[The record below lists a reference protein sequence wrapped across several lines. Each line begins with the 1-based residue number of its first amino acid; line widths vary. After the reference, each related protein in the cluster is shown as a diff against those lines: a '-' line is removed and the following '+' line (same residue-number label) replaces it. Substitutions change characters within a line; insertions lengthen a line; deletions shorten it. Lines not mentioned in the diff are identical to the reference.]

1 MAADNKQDDPART
14 QFTQILDDASKLYSD
29 SSKKEDLA
37 NFLNP
42 PIKSIKE
49 LINQIETQNE
59 KFSSFRKKRQS
70 LFSALAAT
78 LGPVEVVGEIVAG
91 GASDMFAPAEGIFGA
106 VVYLINA
113 ARDVSAAYD
122 SILELFDQ
130 LKVSDIVPNPAS
142 QN

>member
-1 MAADNKQDDPART
+1 MAADNKQDDAVRT

-29 SSKKEDLA
+29 STKESLA
-37 NFLNP
+37 NFVNP
-42 PIKSIKE
+42 PIKSIKD
-49 LINQIETQNE
+49 LIEQVETQNE

-78 LGPVEVVGEIVAG
+78 LGPVEIVGEIVTG
-91 GASDMFAPAEGIFGA
+91 GAKEMFAPAEGIFGA

-130 LKVSDIVPNPAS
+130 LKVSDIVHA
-142 QN
+142 